1 MKRTLIALALLAL
14 AVVGW
19 PTTQLRAQETK
30 MARGTVTALAADSVT
45 VKVGDQE
52 MKFGVDAKTNVEAVG
67 AGTKTRQ
74 AQAAGQPGAKLSEVV
89 KVGQPVAV
97 SYHEMGGSLHAS
109 RIRAIASV
117 PGAGATATAGAAAA
131 GGAKTATGTVKSVAA
146 TSMTITGS
154 SGSGATFTQTFTI
167 DSSTKV
173 IGKGAGTAAAAAG
186 GKTAITDLVGNGDH
200 VSVTYH
206 AAGNALHAAEVRVTM
221 KSGPTK

>member
-1 MKRTLIALALLAL
+1 MKRTLIALALGAL

-19 PTTQLRAQETK
+19 PTNQLLAQDTK
-30 MARGTVTALAADSVT
+30 MARGTVTALGADSLT
-45 VKVGDQE
+45 VKVGEQE
-52 MKFGVDAKTNVEAVG
+52 MKFSVDAKTNVEAVG
-67 AGTKTRQ
+67 AGTRTRQ
-74 AQAAGQPGAKLSEVV
+74 AQAAGQAGPKLSEVV

-97 SYHEMGGSLHAS
+97 SYHEVGGSLHAA

-117 PGAGATATAGAAAA
+117 PSGAGAGAGAGAAAA
-131 GGAKTATGTVKSVAA
+131 GAKTANGTVKTITP

-173 IGKGAGTAAAAAG
+173 IGKGAGTASAAAG
-186 GKTAITDLVGNGDH
+186 GKTVVTDLVGNGDH

-206 AAGNALHAAEVRVTM
+206 AAGNALHAAEIRVTM
-221 KSGPTK
+221 KTGPTK

>member
-1 MKRTLIALALLAL
+1 MKPTLIALALLAL

-19 PTTQLRAQETK
+19 PSTQLLAQESK

-52 MKFGVDAKTNVEAVG
+52 MKFSVDAKTKVEAVG

-74 AQAAGQPGAKLSEVV
+74 AQAAGQQGPKLSEVV

-117 PGAGATATAGAAAA
+117 AGGAGGAAAGAAAT
-131 GGAKTATGTVKSVAA
+131 KTATGTVKSVAA

-167 DSSTKV
+167 DSNTKV

-206 AAGNALHAAEVRVTM
+206 AAGNALHAAEVRVTA